1 MIILKMIITEV
12 ESYKVQI
19 TKNHK
24 TKIKEDTNFVSFLI
38 LRNIVHDNTMK
49 LKDYLAFKLAFFLL
63 SFPLYLLQ
71 WNILD

>member
-12 ESYKVQI
+12 ESCKVQI

-49 LKDYLAFKLAFFLL
+49 
-63 SFPLYLLQ
+63 
-71 WNILD
+71 